1 MVVLQRY
8 VPAPK
13 WGRPILDGAP
23 VEIRE
28 LIDREHLDV
37 LQVSGVSMLPPRLE
51 GAISF
56 DSCATKRS
64 ARDQLIVN
72 IFI

>member
-1 MVVLQRY
+1 MYCSDMCLPQN
-8 VPAPK
+8 
-13 WGRPILDGAP
+13 GGAQYWTEHLS
-23 VEIRE
+23 EIRE